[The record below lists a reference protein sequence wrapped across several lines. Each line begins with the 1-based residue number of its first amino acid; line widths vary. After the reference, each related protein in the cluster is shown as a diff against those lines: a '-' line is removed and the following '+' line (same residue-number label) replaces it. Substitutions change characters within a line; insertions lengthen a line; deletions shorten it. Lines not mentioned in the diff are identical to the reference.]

1 MRSAIT
7 VKNAK
12 QYHVGII
19 LVGADN
25 VKGNEVSRIKA
36 IDGNTITL
44 AKGLKN
50 DSSGER
56 HCHGRVRPAAVLGRR
71 GCGSVFWHDH
81 AFGATTWP
89 HGGFGTFIAEPV
101 GSTYHD
107 PKTGKQIRSGPIADI
122 RTVEPVGYGVNGSF
136 RELMVQVH
144 DTVPHTVN
152 IVTAGNPPGQPIEVA
167 LEAGKTVSFMM
178 PDKIYMTPMPF
189 LNGGTHT
196 TGSGLNFRAGPI
208 AQRLATNP
216 DSSQI
221 FNSQIH
227 GDPYT
232 PLLRAYAG
240 DTMVFRLLHTLDERD
255 DDLDHFRS
263 YLPERAVCGRCQP
276 EELDAHRHCRAV

>member
-1 MRSAIT
+1 VT
-7 VKNAK
+7 VEFVRQRFWVDAD
-12 QYHVGII
+12 VG
-19 LVGADN
+19 
-25 VKGNEVSRIKA
+25 
-36 IDGNTITL
+36 T
-44 AKGLKN
+44 
-50 DSSGER
+50 
-56 HCHGRVRPAAVLGRR
+56 
-71 GCGSVFWHDH
+71 VFWHDH

-107 PKTGKQIRSGPIADI
+107 PKTGKLIRSGPIADI
-122 RTVEPVGYGVNGSF
+122 RTVEPVGHGVNNSF
-136 RELMVQVH
+136 RELMVQLH

-178 PDKIYMTPMPF
+178 PDKLYMTPMPF

-196 TGSGLNFRAGPI
+196 TGSGLNFRAAPI

-216 DSSQI
+216 DVSQA

-232 PLLRAYAG
+232 PLLRAYVG
-240 DTMVFRLLHTLDERD
+240 DTMVFRLLHTLMNETMTWTLSGHTFLSERYAGD
-255 DDLDHFRS
+255 ANSQEFDARRS
-263 YLPERAVCGRCQP
+263 PSATTS
-276 EELDAHRHCRAV
+276 

>member
-1 MRSAIT
+1 M
-7 VKNAK
+7 
-12 QYHVGII
+12 
-19 LVGADN
+19 
-25 VKGNEVSRIKA
+25 
-36 IDGNTITL
+36 

-50 DSSGER
+50 DHPANDIVTVEF
-56 HCHGRVRPAAVLGRR
+56 VRQRFWVDADVGT
-71 GCGSVFWHDH
+71 VFWHDH

-107 PKTGKQIRSGPIADI
+107 PKTGKLIRSGPIADI
-122 RTVEPVGYGVNGSF
+122 HTNEPVGHGVNNSF

-178 PDKIYMTPMPF
+178 PEKIYMTPMPF

-196 TGSGLNFRAGPI
+196 TGSGLNFRAAPV

-221 FNSQIH
+221 FSSLVH

-232 PLLRAYAG
+232 PTLRAYVG
-240 DTMVFRLLHTLDERD
+240 DTMVFRLLHTLMNESMVWTLSGHV
-255 DDLDHFRS
+255 LD
-263 YLPERAVCGRCQP
+263 RAVCVGCQS
-276 EELDAHRHCRAV
+276 EEFHPYRYRRAV